1 MAKQLFLRT
10 ASAAGLLFLAVFFVG
25 VDPFLSAGAVLSS
38 TFTVDRTF
46 KSDRLPISIAPD
58 WQNDFATSA
67 PQPRAQITF
76 ACDAAF
82 SVISSPSATNFYGRC
97 MA

>member
-1 MAKQLFLRT
+1 MAKQLLLRT
-10 ASAAGLLFLAVFFVG
+10 ASAAGLFILAVFFVG

-46 KSDRLPISIAPD
+46 KGDRLPISVAPD

-67 PQPRAQITF
+67 QPRAQVTF